1 MLLLHFKTVTICVGG
16 ACRAFSAAALAAGL
30 PALLNEVR
38 RVLLTLQPQQA
49 EAAVAQLHALALEM
63 EAVGSVAAMRRAL
76 LILLQQQPKLQ
87 SDLCLNAE
95 SENESAML
103 LQQAWHALCS
113 AAVASSVGG
122 CTSGDCEAC
131 VCPPTAA
138 ATQ

>member
-1 MLLLHFKTVTICVGG
+1 MLFLHFKTVTICVGD

-38 RVLLTLQPQQA
+38 RVLLTLQLQQA

-76 LILLQQQPKLQ
+76 LILQQQPKLQ

-103 LQQAWHALCS
+103 LQQAWHTLCS

-138 ATQ
+138 AAQ